1 MAEASPKTAEVSLI
15 SDSAYF
21 LGGDAEGMTTTTSAV
36 LVLMGAFLL
45 LLRLLL
51 LLLLLL
57 LLQLP
62 FDSSPVRFLADSSLQ
77 GKKK

>member
-51 LLLLLL
+51 LLLLE
-57 LLQLP
+57 LP

-77 GKKK
+77 RKKK